1 MLKSCLATLLR
12 TVNFK
17 KTASPDLFSLLS
29 NIKADEDDSVENTGN
44 GTEEENTGSEE
55 GEEDEEGEEKDVEDG
70 EDEGV
75 RKQISSFSVR
85 G

>member
-29 NIKADEDDSVENTGN
+29 NIKADEDDSVEDTGN
-44 GTEEENTGSEE
+44 GTEEENTGS
-55 GEEDEEGEEKDVEDG
+55 EEGEEKDVEDG